1 MSKLLPIF
9 RLDNF
14 DFVDFGGRVEV
25 AFALVPASFLLAG
38 HYQDVHQWNYGCDS
52 QSLQDVL
59 VGSGW
64 YDSST

>member
-9 RLDNF
+9 RLKN
-14 DFVDFGGRVEV
+14 FVDFGGRVEV
-25 AFALVPASFLLAG
+25 AFASASLFLSAG